1 MDFLGGV
8 HSVRKMLETYPS
20 SVNMLFISGQSS
32 QVQSL
37 VDLAKKKGVSVTR
50 CDKDELNHRLPNV
63 NHQGVMVR
71 YIRPPSMDL
80 HTLIKSSQAKR
91 GLAQVLV
98 LDKVQDPQNLGAC
111 LRSSA
116 AFGVDGIIIP
126 KDKAVG
132 LTPAVIK
139 VSVGAA
145 ATVPVVAVT
154 NIARSLRLLKEAGFW
169 IYGTSERAE
178 HLISQADVSVPIA
191 WVMGNEMKGISP
203 NVEKHCDALYRINTT
218 GFSTLNIAT
227 SASIC
232 LYQTYSERIKR
243 SEH

>member
-1 MDFLGGV
+1 
-8 HSVRKMLETYPS
+8 MLEAYPS
-20 SVNMLFISGQSS
+20 NVNMLFISGQSS
-32 QVQSL
+32 QLQSI
-37 VDLAKKKGVSVTR
+37 VDLAKKMGVRVTF
-50 CDKDELNHRLPNV
+50 CDRDELNRQLPNV
-63 NHQGVMVR
+63 NHQGAMVG
-71 YIRPPSMDL
+71 YVRPPGIDL
-80 HTLIKSSQAKR
+80 HTLIKATQAKSR
-91 GLAQVLV
+91 LAQVLV

-154 NIARSLRLLKEAGFW
+154 NIARSLGLLKEAGFW

-178 HLISQADVSVPIA
+178 HSISHADVSVPVA

-203 NVEKHCDALYRINTT
+203 NVEKHCDALYRIDTT

-232 LYQTYSERIKR
+232 LYQTYSKR
-243 SEH
+243 NVPTDQ